1 MAAKNEIVQNLRG
14 AGCGRRNIE
23 GIWTRGQNMNR
34 AVLFLLV
41 LLLSLTACGI
51 SRTGPEAASQMDSEK
66 ANETASANDTID
78 TTDVTENAGSTADTA
93 PAEKGENQMEEKG
106 LKMMIGS
113 TAVEVDWEENES
125 VDALKMLVK
134 DGPLTVEMSM
144 YGGFEQVG
152 SLGESL
158 PRADVQTTTRAG
170 DIVLYAGDQI
180 VVFYGS
186 NSWAYTRL
194 GHIADKTAAEMA
206 ELLGNGDVA
215 ITLSA
220 E

>member
-1 MAAKNEIVQNLRG
+1 MQRWISEALHRSFDRPLTRARR
-14 AGCGRRNIE
+14 CG
-23 GIWTRGQNMNR
+23 
-34 AVLFLLV
+34 VVSCLFV

-51 SRTGPEAASQMDSEK
+51 SEAGPEAASQMDSEK
-66 ANETASANDTID
+66 TNEAASVNDAID
-78 TTDVTENAGSTADTA
+78 TANVTENAGSTADA
-93 PAEKGENQMEEKG
+93 ASAEKEENQMEEKS

-113 TAVEVDWEENES
+113 TSVEVDWEENES

-134 DGPLTVEMSM
+134 DEPFTVEMSM

-158 PRADVQTTTRAG
+158 PRNDVQTATRAG
-170 DIVLYAGDQI
+170 DIVLYAG
-180 VVFYGS
+180 
-186 NSWAYTRL
+186 
-194 GHIADKTAAEMA
+194 MA

>member
-1 MAAKNEIVQNLRG
+1 MRRWISEALHRSPGRQPTGAKRCRTVS
-14 AGCGRRNIE
+14 C
-23 GIWTRGQNMNR
+23 
-34 AVLFLLV
+34 LLV
-41 LLLSLTACGI
+41 LLLSLTACG
-51 SRTGPEAASQMDSEK
+51 SSGAGPEAALQMDSGK
-66 ANETASANDTID
+66 TNETASANDAID
-78 TTDVTENAGSTADTA
+78 TADVTENAGSTADA
-93 PAEKGENQMEEKG
+93 ASAEKEENQMEEKS

-113 TAVEVDWEENES
+113 TSVEVDWEENES

-158 PRADVQTTTRAG
+158 PRNDVQTTTRAG

-206 ELLGNGDVA
+206 KLLGNGDVT